1 MFDHLMRCGDLMTSD
16 LDAACES
23 HEAFAELLRRLAQVS
38 APETGAAAILL
49 ALARLA
55 SNACDWIDGDLAV
68 DLVGVD
74 DQTEVGVMI
83 ELGAGMR
90 ERLFPPTRLRAPLA
104 ELTDALDAKPDLVG
118 ALAVHRRSWK
128 RVAFGVTERVR
139 VSSLPPRI
147 SDASL
152 IVVRAPPPSGK
163 APPKRAPTEESV
175 VDKSW
180 DDLDEPGS

>member
-1 MFDHLMRCGDLMTSD
+1 MRCSDLTTAD
-16 LDAACES
+16 LDAASES
-23 HEAFAELLRRLAQVS
+23 QETFAELLERLSQVS

-68 DLVGVD
+68 EIVGAED
-74 DQTEVGVMI
+74 HTEVGVML

-90 ERLFPPTRLRAPLA
+90 ERLFPPTRLRAPLS

-118 ALAVHRRSWK
+118 ALTIHRRSWK
-128 RVAFGVTERVR
+128 RVTFGVTERIR

-152 IVVRAPPPSGK
+152 IVVTGK
-163 APPKRAPTEESV
+163 APPSNKAQPPKRTTEESV
-175 VDKSW
+175 FDKGW
-180 DDLDEPGS
+180 DELDEPGT